1 MLSVKTCLHWFV
13 RIAWLVGCSL
23 GLFGY
28 LCSTEQA
35 SLVQIAC
42 QNLATRKQK
51 MVMFLGGLAHMR
63 YVSACG
69 SWKEWLRRCCSTRAR
84 VRLGLHLFRATTLHN
99 IFTATTFF
107 PIHSHPLIRS
117 WLIQSSL
124 LLVPLLAGE
133 EPFLIPTTSSSC
145 CRLWCGINHWPKLVS
160 LFMLILCRFRL
171 SFLLDLGTQNR

>member
-84 VRLGLHLFRATTLHN
+84 VRLGLHLFRATTLHY

-107 PIHSHPLIRS
+107 PIRSHPLIRS

-133 EPFLIPTTSSSC
+133 EPFWSQPPHPLAADCGVESTIDLNLSRCSC
-145 CRLWCGINHWPKLVS
+145 WFCAGLDLVS
-160 LFMLILCRFRL
+160 C
-171 SFLLDLGTQNR
+171 